1 MALVNSISLF
11 AMPLGMHIPDQ
22 EISTM
27 AYLFHS
33 KKLVL
38 SEQTRKEM
46 VQGLEASGKYH
57 HFVQ

>member
-1 MALVNSISLF
+1 
-11 AMPLGMHIPDQ
+11 
-22 EISTM
+22 M

-46 VQGLEASGKYH
+46 VQGLDASGKYLH
-57 HFVQ
+57 CVQSKT